1 MRMLYTALLA
11 LLTPLIVL
19 RLWLKGRVQPAYRQ
33 RIGERFGRVPAHPVA
48 VWVHAVSVGESV
60 AALPLIEALI
70 KRHGERQVWVTTTT
84 PTGSERVV
92 ASLGTRVIHSYAPY
106 DLPQVVARF
115 LDRARPQ
122 QVVVMETELWPNLF
136 AALKTRGI
144 PLTIANAR
152 LSPRSF
158 KGYSRVAGFARS
170 VLGNVTTVAAQSALD
185 GERFTALGAPNVQ
198 VIGNLKFDLALPS
211 EPYPLTAN
219 IARLW
224 PADRPIWI
232 AVSTHEGE
240 EDIVLDAHHALLQHD
255 PYALLILV
263 PRHPQRFED
272 VARRITA
279 KGMSYERRSTLA
291 EHPDISGQRQPTP
304 ILLGDSMGEVM
315 AYLAAAQVAFVGGS
329 LVPVGGHNVLEPA
342 ALGMPVLFGPHM
354 HNFLDARTLLL
365 QAECAREIT
374 DAEMLSAA
382 LLEWLPWQKSDDRL
396 QPARA
401 ARSTRAAAAVAANRG
416 ALKKLLALLERSA

>member
-1 MRMLYTALLA
+1 MLYTALLA

-19 RLWLKGRVQPAYRQ
+19 RLWVKGRVQPAYRQ
-33 RIGERFGRVPAHPVA
+33 RIGERFGLVPAHPVA
-48 VWVHAVSVGESV
+48 VWVHAVSVGETI

-70 KRHGERQVWVTTTT
+70 QRHGERRVWVTTTT

-92 ASLGTRVIHSYAPY
+92 ALLGARVIHTYAPY
-106 DLPQVVARF
+106 DLPWVVERF
-115 LDRARPQ
+115 VALAAPQ
-122 QVVVMETELWPNLF
+122 EVVVMETELWPNLF
-136 AALKTRGI
+136 HELRRYGI

-158 KGYSRVAGFARS
+158 KGYSRVPGFTRS
-170 VLGNVTTVAAQSALD
+170 VLSNVFTVAAQSALD
-185 GERFTALGAPNVQ
+185 AERFTALGAPNVQ
-198 VIGNLKFDLALPS
+198 VIGNLKFDLALPA
-211 EPYPLTAN
+211 EPHPLTAN

-224 PADRPIWI
+224 NADRAIWI

-263 PRHPQRFED
+263 PRHPQRFDE
-272 VARRITA
+272 VARRIAA

-291 EHPDISGQRQPTP
+291 EQPEVSGQRQPTP
-304 ILLGDSMGEVM
+304 VLLGDSMGEVM

-342 ALGMPVLFGPHM
+342 ALGLPVLFGPHM

-374 DAEMLSAA
+374 DAATLTAA
-382 LLEWLPWQKSDDRL
+382 LLDWLPWQKAQDALHAEREARS
-396 QPARA
+396 ARA
-401 ARSTRAAAAVAANRG
+401 VAAVAANRG
-416 ALKKLLALLERSA
+416 ALKKLLALLEPLK